1 MARKPTPSTPAAGH
15 RDRFGSSLPLAI
27 ADLNRAGLRPVR
39 REVHA
44 PGFACSSEFG
54 VVDPGRTAVW
64 PRLDATKPFSGRGET
79 ILKQN
84 EHPMPQINKE
94 AIMLQIILN
103 AIYREFLKSG
113 FPALASEE

>member
-1 MARKPTPSTPAAGH
+1 MADIRPLDLLAAL
-15 RDRFGSSLPLAI
+15 GSAI
-27 ADLNRAGLRPVR
+27 
-39 REVHA
+39 
-44 PGFACSSEFG
+44 
-54 VVDPGRTAVW
+54 VDPRRAVVC

-113 FPALASEE
+113 FPALASEERRR